1 MMYGRSMQTSLSR
14 FIWKS
19 TQSSM
24 LKIHVAQIFLENLGQ
39 DVCYA
44 FLGIIDSASNNGHQ
58 WSLFLIGPSVCMCQ
72 VNSPVSLTAY

>member
-1 MMYGRSMQTSLSR
+1 MQTSLSR

-19 TQSSM
+19 AQSSI

-44 FLGIIDSASNNGHQ
+44 FLGIIDSTSNNGHQ
-58 WSLFLIGPSVCMCQ
+58 RSLFF
-72 VNSPVSLTAY
+72 

>member
-19 TQSSM
+19 AQSSM

-44 FLGIIDSASNNGHQ
+44 FLGIIDSTSNNGHQ
-58 WSLFLIGPSVCMCQ
+58 RSLFFLIGPSVCMC
-72 VNSPVSLTAY
+72 